1 MNLTAVVH
9 PFLCLCR
16 FKARI
21 SLSSLCLIPA
31 FFLRF
36 TSFVFRSRFPCKG
49 SFPAMARYSA
59 TVRNKR
65 KKQAAPFLPETLQV
79 FVARRLVDGVAL
91 ALGLCGV
98 ALLLALASYH
108 HTDPSWNTAP
118 DMGGTRLQNLMGLPG
133 AYMADTL
140 LQTIGL
146 GGAVFG
152 VVALILGVRL
162 WRRDSL
168 GPLWG
173 RIAATLFA
181 SLCLAVAF
189 ARLPAGEW
197 LQHPW
202 LGGSG
207 GTLMLTALTD
217 ALHPVLGAAV
227 HVTVALTAALVA
239 GVALLYAAVVSRDEI
254 FSLAGMIWRAV
265 MMVGL
270 QIGGALV
277 TFVGWVGHYNDPDY
291 RPARQSLRKPAPRV
305 RKAPVVLSDDEEE
318 ESEDEN
324 DEEEDV
330 DETEAEE
337 ESDRGVLKASRGKA
351 VKVVAPKKQKAKA
364 KSRQLSLS
372 LSDNA
377 GEWELPTLD
386 LLAEAPEVDSR
397 AEADQNGLRKNAEML
412 QNVLNDF
419 NVEGEIV
426 SIHPGPVVTLYE
438 LEPAPGV
445 KTSRV
450 IGLSDDI
457 ARSMA
462 AISVRSAVIPGRNVI
477 GIELPN
483 QRRQTVWLRQ
493 LLETEDVRK
502 TTAHL
507 ALILGKD
514 IGGQPVI
521 ADLARMPHLL
531 VAGTTGS
538 GKSVAINTMILS
550 LLYRLPPEKCRFIMI
565 DPKMIELSVYDDIP
579 HLLSPVVTEP
589 GKAVVALK
597 WVVNEMEERYR
608 AMSKL
613 GVRNIE
619 GYNMRLA
626 EARKKGETLMRK
638 VQTGFD
644 GETGKPVY
652 EDQPMDMTELPF
664 IVVVVDEFADLML
677 VAGKDVENAVQRIA
691 QKARAAGIHLIMA
704 TQRPSVDVI
713 TGVIKA
719 NFPTR
724 ISFQVTSKIDS
735 RTILGES
742 GAEQLLGMGDM
753 LYMASGGRVSRVH
766 GPFVSD
772 EEVENVVTFLKKQGQ
787 PAYIDDITEGGFGGE
802 NEVMN
807 ALFGGDAGDGSNV
820 DELWDEAVAV
830 VAKHRKASTSF
841 IQRYLNI
848 GYNRAARIIEEME
861 RQGIVGPANH
871 VGKREVLVGDY
882 SDA

>member
-1 MNLTAVVH
+1 
-9 PFLCLCR
+9 
-16 FKARI
+16 
-21 SLSSLCLIPA
+21 
-31 FFLRF
+31 
-36 TSFVFRSRFPCKG
+36 
-49 SFPAMARYSA
+49 MARYSA

-65 KKQAAPFLPETLQV
+65 KKQSTPFLPESLQV
-79 FVARRLVDGVAL
+79 FMARRMVDGVAL
-91 ALGLCGV
+91 ALGLVGFAMV
-98 ALLLALASYH
+98 LALISYN
-108 HTDPSWNTAP
+108 HTDPSWNTARN
-118 DMGGTRLQNLMGLPG
+118 DDFSGIHNLMGLPG
-133 AYMADTL
+133 AYIADLL

-146 GGAVFG
+146 GGLVFG
-152 VVALILGVRL
+152 IVLMAWSVRF
-162 WRRDSL
+162 WRRDPV
-168 GPLWG
+168 GPVWA
-173 RIAATLFA
+173 RVAAALFA
-181 SLCLAVAF
+181 SICMAAAF
-189 ARLPAGEW
+189 ARIPAGDW
-197 LQHPW
+197 LLSPW

-207 GTLMLTALTD
+207 GVMILTAFTD
-217 ALHPVLGAAV
+217 LLSPLFGGAV
-227 HVTVALTAALVA
+227 HTMVAATAAFA
-239 GVALLYAAVVSRDEI
+239 GLAALLYACAVTRAEI
-254 FSLAGMIWRAV
+254 FGFLGMIWGAV
-265 MMVGL
+265 CAVCAFL
-270 QIGGALV
+270 TAQAAA
-277 TFVGWVGHYNDPDY
+277 FRDWVSHYNDQDY
-291 RPARQSLRKPAPRV
+291 RPVRQSLRKPAPRPK
-305 RKAPVVLSDDEEE
+305 RAPAVSSGDEEE
-318 ESEDEN
+318 EEYEEDSEEEYE
-324 DEEEDV
+324 DEEEDG
-330 DETEAEE
+330 E
-337 ESDRGVLKASRGKA
+337 ESRSALRARKA
-351 VKVVAPKKQKAKA
+351 KVVPPKKQKAKA
-364 KSRQLSLS
+364 KTRQLSLS
-372 LSDNA
+372 LDSD

-386 LLAEAPEVDSR
+386 LLTDPPAADSR
-397 AEADQNGLRKNAEML
+397 AESDQSGLRKNADML

-462 AISVRSAVIPGRNVI
+462 ALSVRSAVIPGRNVI

-493 LLETEDVRK
+493 LLETDEVIETK
-502 TTAHL
+502 ANL
-507 ALILGKD
+507 PLILGKD
-514 IGGQPVI
+514 IGGQPVV

-619 GYNMRLA
+619 GYNVRLA
-626 EARKKGETLMRK
+626 EARRKGETLMRK

-735 RTILGES
+735 RTILGEA

-772 EEVENVVTFLKKQGQ
+772 AEVESVVTFLKKQGQ

-802 NEVMN
+802 SDVMN
-807 ALFGGDAGDGSNV
+807 ALFGGGESGDGGDV
-820 DELWDEAVAV
+820 DELWDEAVAC
-830 VAKHRKASTSF
+830 VAKHKKASTSF
-841 IQRYLNI
+841 IQRCLNV

-861 RQGIVGPANH
+861 RQGIVSPANH
-871 VGKREVLVGDY
+871 VGKREVLV
-882 SDA
+882 SDFSDV

>member
-1 MNLTAVVH
+1 
-9 PFLCLCR
+9 
-16 FKARI
+16 
-21 SLSSLCLIPA
+21 
-31 FFLRF
+31 
-36 TSFVFRSRFPCKG
+36 
-49 SFPAMARYSA
+49 MARYSA

-65 KKQAAPFLPETLQV
+65 KKQSTPFLPENMQA
-79 FVARRLVDGVAL
+79 FMARRMVDGVAL
-91 ALGLCGV
+91 ALGLVGF
-98 ALLLALASYH
+98 ALVLALASYH
-108 HTDPSWNTAP
+108 HTDPSWNTARSG
-118 DMGGTRLQNLMGLPG
+118 DFSGIQNIMGLPG
-133 AYMADTL
+133 AYLADVL
-140 LQTIGL
+140 LQTMGL
-146 GGAVFG
+146 GALVFG
-152 VVALILGVRL
+152 VAMMAWGLRC
-162 WRRDSL
+162 WRRDVI
-168 GPLWG
+168 GPVWA
-173 RIAATLFA
+173 RAAALMFA
-181 SLCLAVAF
+181 SICMAAAA
-189 ARLPAGEW
+189 ARIPAGDW
-197 LQHPW
+197 LLSPW
-202 LGGSG
+202 MGGSG
-207 GTLMLTALTD
+207 GVMILNGMTGVLN
-217 ALHPVLGAAV
+217 PVFGSAV
-227 HVTVALTAALVA
+227 HTVSAGLAALA
-239 GVALLYAAVVSRDEI
+239 GFAALLYACAVTKGEV
-254 FSLAGMIWRAV
+254 FGFLGLVWGMICSACAFMAAQVSAFRDW
-265 MMVGL
+265 
-270 QIGGALV
+270 IS
-277 TFVGWVGHYNDPDY
+277 HYNDADY
-291 RPARQSLRKPAPRV
+291 RPVKQSLRKPAPRV
-305 RKAPVVLSDDEEE
+305 KRAPKVVAEDEDEEE
-318 ESEDEN
+318 EEYEEEDSEEEDIEDEE
-324 DEEEDV
+324 DEEED
-330 DETEAEE
+330 AA
-337 ESDRGVLKASRGKA
+337 SLRARKA
-351 VKVVAPKKQKAKA
+351 KVVAPKKQAKP
-364 KSRQLSLS
+364 KGKTRQLTLS
-372 LSDNA
+372 LDHD

-386 LLAEAPEVDSR
+386 LLQEPAAVDSR
-397 AEADQNGLRKNAEML
+397 AEADQSALRKNADML

-426 SIHPGPVVTLYE
+426 SIRPGPVVTLYE

-493 LLETEDVRK
+493 LLETDEVIETK
-502 TTAHL
+502 ANL
-507 ALILGKD
+507 PLVLGKD
-514 IGGQPVI
+514 IGGLPII

-608 AMSKL
+608 SMSKL

-619 GYNMRLA
+619 GYNVRLA

-664 IVVVVDEFADLML
+664 IVVIVDEFADLML

-735 RTILGES
+735 RTILGEA

-772 EEVENVVTFLKKQGQ
+772 AEVESVVTFLKKQGQ

-802 NEVMN
+802 SDVMN
-807 ALFGGDAGDGSNV
+807 ALFGGDSSDGSNV
-820 DELWDEAVAV
+820 DELWDEAVAC
-830 VAKHRKASTSF
+830 VAKHKKASTSF
-841 IQRYLNI
+841 IQRCLNI

-871 VGKREVLVGDY
+871 VGKREVLVSDF